1 MALVH
6 SPFEAE
12 ALAEDARAAACI
24 IHATKYAGVALNFIM
39 AFENKNPRGKPPK
52 RSVQLWRERESL
64 PDTLENREYRKYLL
78 EMILAV
84 QKQELAVLKHNRAKN
99 TEVRKYK
106 KKEETT
112 AASVNPGLRA
122 FLSKQKEDLEK
133 ES

>member
-1 MALVH
+1 M
-6 SPFEAE
+6 
-12 ALAEDARAAACI
+12 
-24 IHATKYAGVALNFIM
+24 T
-39 AFENKNPRGKPPK
+39 ENKNPRGKPPK